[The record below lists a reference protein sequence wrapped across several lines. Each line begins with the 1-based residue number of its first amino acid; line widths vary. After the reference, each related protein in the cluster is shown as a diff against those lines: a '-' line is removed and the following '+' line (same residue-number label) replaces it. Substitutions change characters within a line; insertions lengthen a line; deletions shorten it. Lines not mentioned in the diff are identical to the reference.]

1 MRRHNGAMGWLFH
14 SRVDA
19 AAQLARA
26 LYRFRGCNPL
36 VLAIPRGAVEMGAVI
51 AEALGGDLQLS
62 NAPAAARD
70 RVALVI
76 DDGIA
81 TGRTMITALKHARAS
96 MPARLVCVVPVAAR
110 KGLEAAAPYADEIVC
125 LHPGPDF
132 QAIRHS
138 YQEFP
143 QVHDAAVASL
153 LARTARVKSHASP

>member
-1 MRRHNGAMGWLFH
+1 MAWLFH

-19 AAQLARA
+19 AAQLARV

-36 VLAIPRGAVEMGAVI
+36 VLAIPRGAVEMGAVV
-51 AEALGGDLQLS
+51 AEALEGDLSLAHAS
-62 NAPAAARD
+62 TAARD

-81 TGRTMITALKHARAS
+81 TGRTMIAALKAARAS
-96 MPARLVCVVPVAAR
+96 MPTRLVCAVPVASR
-110 KGLEAAAPYADEIVC
+110 KGLEAVAPYADEVVC
-125 LHPGPDF
+125 LHAGPDF

-143 QVHDAAVASL
+143 QVHEAEVAKL
-153 LARTARVKSHASP
+153 LARTAAVKSAAHP